1 MVYFCFYLEMEKKVK
16 EERAAREKAENRIVQ
31 IEKQCSMLD
40 FDLKQSQQKL
50 EHLNEQKERLE
61 EEVRRAIAYLFGM
74 ELFIT
79 LSGSIRTKLPFWMK
93 WIIWIPFQSGCSLGF
108 NAEIA

>member
-1 MVYFCFYLEMEKKVK
+1 MK

-50 EHLNEQKERLE
+50 EHLSEQKERLE
-61 EEVRRAIAYLFGM
+61 EEVIRALLIL
-74 ELFIT
+74 
-79 LSGSIRTKLPFWMK
+79 LS
-93 WIIWIPFQSGCSLGF
+93 
-108 NAEIA
+108 